1 MAASLGI
8 MSRLWVAGIRGA
20 IWGKVPVTP
29 LRSLCTQSDPF
40 DTASRYKDQPW
51 EYLASE
57 EYLERYG
64 QAAVWV
70 GYRRNHKGAIPP
82 QKTRKTCIRGGKVC
96 GNPCPICRDQ
106 KLGLHYRN
114 VKLLQQFISPHTGTV
129 YDPTRTGVCQKQ
141 QKILAKTIEQ
151 SKDHGFLST
160 PLSHVDLPCED
171 YSNTHGAVART
182 LPPPSGPWYS
192 WYEWQEPPARE
203 LARVRK
209 LYAPFQKVDVAD
221 KADTL

>member
-82 QKTRKTCIRGGKVC
+82 QKTRKTCIVSDQGVNEAADLWLGRGERG
-96 GNPCPICRDQ
+96 
-106 KLGLHYRN
+106 
-114 VKLLQQFISPHTGTV
+114 
-129 YDPTRTGVCQKQ
+129 
-141 QKILAKTIEQ
+141 
-151 SKDHGFLST
+151 
-160 PLSHVDLPCED
+160 
-171 YSNTHGAVART
+171 
-182 LPPPSGPWYS
+182 
-192 WYEWQEPPARE
+192 
-203 LARVRK
+203 
-209 LYAPFQKVDVAD
+209 
-221 KADTL
+221 ADTLRVSGGERVNAGETVGKG